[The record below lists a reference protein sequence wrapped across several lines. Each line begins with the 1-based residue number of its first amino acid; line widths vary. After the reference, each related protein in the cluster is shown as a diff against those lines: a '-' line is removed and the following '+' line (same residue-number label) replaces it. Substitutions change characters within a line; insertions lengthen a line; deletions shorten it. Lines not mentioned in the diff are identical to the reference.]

1 MGTARGSLSTAGGY
15 ENRRGAW
22 VIGENLEE
30 VREDFKVFGV
40 FQDLL
45 TLAINVAFSISKS
58 TWIAGIP
65 HVFRF

>member
-1 MGTARGSLSTAGGY
+1 MVTARGSLSTAGGY

-45 TLAINVAFSISKS
+45 NLAINVAFFDLEIDMDRANS
-58 TWIAGIP
+58 P
-65 HVFRF
+65 CF

>member
-1 MGTARGSLSTAGGY
+1 LG
-15 ENRRGAW
+15 
-22 VIGENLEE
+22 IGEDLEE

-58 TWIAGIP
+58 TWIARIP

>member
-22 VIGENLEE
+22 AIGENLEE
-30 VREDFKVFGV
+30 GREDFKVFGV

-45 TLAINVAFSISKS
+45 TLAINVAFFDFEIDLDRGNS
-58 TWIAGIP
+58 AC
-65 HVFRF
+65 F

>member
-30 VREDFKVFGV
+30 GREDFKVFGV
-40 FQDLL
+40 FQDFL
-45 TLAINVAFSISKS
+45 TLAINVAFFDFEIDLDRGNS
-58 TWIAGIP
+58 AC
-65 HVFRF
+65 F